1 MTDWKGAFKKGI
13 SGFRGG
19 EYGDAI
25 ASFTEVSLCP
35 APLATEPFNFLAKI
49 LHFVLRNTMS
59 GKSSFDTL
67 SGVCSSGVFY
77 QHNMTNVKNTMRRK
91 DNCQDIVIGGMAEAA
106 ETNL

>member
-35 APLATEPFNFLAKI
+35 APLAI
-49 LHFVLRNTMS
+49 VYYVMVI
-59 GKSSFDTL
+59 DT
-67 SGVCSSGVFY
+67 S
-77 QHNMTNVKNTMRRK
+77 
-91 DNCQDIVIGGMAEAA
+91 
-106 ETNL
+106 